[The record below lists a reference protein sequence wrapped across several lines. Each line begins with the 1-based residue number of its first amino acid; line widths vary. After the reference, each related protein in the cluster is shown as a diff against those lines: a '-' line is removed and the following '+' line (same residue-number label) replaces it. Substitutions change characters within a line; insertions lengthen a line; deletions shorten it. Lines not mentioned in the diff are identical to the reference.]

1 MRGAEWKPGS
11 AIQASAANGPHIHAQ
26 PFFMIPVLR
35 DAKYSNLN
43 Q

>member
-1 MRGAEWKPGS
+1 MEAWIRDSGIS
-11 AIQASAANGPHIHAQ
+11 RNGPHIHAQ